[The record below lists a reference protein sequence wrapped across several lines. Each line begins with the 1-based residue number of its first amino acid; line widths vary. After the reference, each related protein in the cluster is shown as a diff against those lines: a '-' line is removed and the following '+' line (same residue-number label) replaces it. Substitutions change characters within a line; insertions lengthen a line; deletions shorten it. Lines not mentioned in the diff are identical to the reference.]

1 MGPLQLALF
10 RRGFQCP
17 PCQPRS
23 RQCLYAGCG
32 RWFLPC
38 CARRYYCS
46 PACREAARRW
56 SQDRAQEKYR
66 ASEQGKACRREQS
79 RRYRERCRERAR
91 CSESAEA
98 EVPKTACAGH
108 QQGPPEPC
116 GKKIYC
122 ARPGCYN
129 QFVVCARSPLQRF
142 CSSACRNALRASL
155 TIQRRWQEGCVDCP
169 WRSLADRLPPGD
181 GP

>member
-1 MGPLQLALF
+1 MGPHQFALF

-98 EVPKTACAGH
+98 EVPKTACEGH